1 MDQQKLLLL
10 LVIIANLNKNKE
22 NNQLHILSEYIRN
35 IKVDPLYT
43 EEKIKIAKK
52 IAPLI
57 PEEYNY
63 TVTRSIMLAEKI
75 VRILD
80 LVEFLNTPEENY
92 SIEPVHVSDNKERI
106 SKIMAT
112 IQQEAPKSRVNNYG
126 MVMDLLVNMDKY
138 KIMLETFSS
147 LMSNPDMLKD
157 SKGIMKIMET
167 FMQNS
172 SIDNAKLKEM
182 SQMMQIIKALDS
194 PKRKTHRRK

>member
-1 MDQQKLLLL
+1 
-10 LVIIANLNKNKE
+10 
-22 NNQLHILSEYIRN
+22 
-35 IKVDPLYT
+35 
-43 EEKIKIAKK
+43 
-52 IAPLI
+52 
-57 PEEYNY
+57 
-63 TVTRSIMLAEKI
+63 MLAEKI